1 MQVFQCISP
10 LLYRGP
16 TDEAEVRCGEGAYR
30 PVRGLS
36 LYRSPR
42 PWTELHKCFSVFFF
56 PLSRLGRPEGAGVEY
71 FPACR

>member
-10 LLYRGP
+10 LLHRGP
-16 TDEAEVRCGEGAYR
+16 TDVAEVRCGEGAYR
-30 PVRGLS
+30 LVRGLS
-36 LYRSPR
+36 LYGSPC

-56 PLSRLGRPEGAGVEY
+56 PLSRVGWPVGAGAEC